1 MFVCMYTGTLYFR
14 HFSSFYLFVDVGSWT
29 KSGGVTKRASNILL
43 ITAIFSGLVI
53 IPPESVPEPS
63 TYYFFERLS
72 TYSGE
77 SVWRSVPVSSVY
89 LCLFTLFIL
98 ILWVHHFIMVSEC
111 FVVLCFIGDECFFY
125 FLLILFLFVDIFFM
139 DWCFLFCF
147 YFFLLLYVWCD
158 VGCVR
163 KLLCRSIG

>member
-1 MFVCMYTGTLYFR
+1 MNRVRWGHKEGVQYP
-14 HFSSFYLFVDVGSWT
+14 VDNG
-29 KSGGVTKRASNILL
+29 NILGPRHNSSWVCTWTFHL
-43 ITAIFSGLVI
+43 L
-53 IPPESVPEPS
+53 
-63 TYYFFERLS
+63 FFERFS
-72 TYSGE
+72 AYSGE
-77 SVWRSVPVSSVY
+77 SVWRSVPVSGVY

-125 FLLILFLFVDIFFM
+125 FFLILFLFVYIFFM

-147 YFFLLLYVWCD
+147 YFFLLLCVWCD

-163 KLLCRSIG
+163 KLLCRSIGGK